1 MKHLKFPSNN
11 ANLVVIPS
19 NEKGTGFLR
28 TCYDQ
33 DILEH
38 MISKEDFQDIVDQA
52 SKVVAKVYSK
62 KRLADTAEID
72 GYKTL
77 LSIIAFLLG
86 MAFMVMIYVA
96 IDQQI
101 IWMMQSAYG
110 AMSGAFLIIGSLA
123 LYECFRDGSKKF
135 IKFNNAVKVNLDR
148 YFEKTNQ
155 RLADKGLV
163 WSVQEGHY
171 WIECRINIDID
182 RMRTTPNQNFFTQ
195 DRITTNQETDF
206 NDLKNI
212 GNKRASDETKKP
224 YSRGSEPEME
234 DQLTPKKNPRTS
246 TAQF

>member
-28 TCYDQ
+28 TCYDE

-38 MISKEDFQDIVDQA
+38 IISKDDFQDIVDQA

-62 KRLADTAEID
+62 KRLADTAVID

-77 LSIIAFLLG
+77 LSTIAFLLG
-86 MAFMVMIYVA
+86 MAFMAMIYIA

-101 IWMMQSAYG
+101 IWMMQAAYG

-135 IKFNNAVKVNLDR
+135 IKFNNAVKLNLDR

-155 RLADKGLV
+155 KLNDKGLV

-171 WIECRINIDID
+171 WIECRIVKDID
-182 RMRTTPNQNFFTQ
+182 RMRTTPT
-195 DRITTNQETDF
+195 
-206 NDLKNI
+206 
-212 GNKRASDETKKP
+212 
-224 YSRGSEPEME
+224 
-234 DQLTPKKNPRTS
+234 
-246 TAQF
+246 